1 MSTATL
7 MGLRDYLYGTL
18 SIDEMVWL
26 VEELKSYVRKE
37 SKPEPY
43 TIEEIH
49 HRIAESERN
58 FAEGR
63 YFSDDE
69 VFADLEGKL

>member
-49 HRIAESERN
+49 HRIAESERD

-63 YFSDDE
+63 YFTDDE
-69 VFADLEGKL
+69 VFADLEGNL

>member
-1 MSTATL
+1 MSTASL

-18 SIDEMVWL
+18 SIEEMVWL
-26 VEELKSYVRKE
+26 VEELKGYVRKE
-37 SKPEPY
+37 SRPEPY

-49 HRIAESERN
+49 RRIAESERD
-58 FAEGR
+58 FAEER

-69 VFADLEGKL
+69 VFADLEGKQ